1 MEGNQMNILNL
12 FDALVDIYAT
22 RGIDLKFRVYR
33 KSDGK
38 EITRESQRQEAEM
51 RAKEKERKES

>member
-12 FDALVDIYAT
+12 FDGIAAVYAG

-38 EITRESQRQEAEM
+38 EVTRESQRQEAEM